1 MKNKITGKITSIG
14 NKITM
19 TAGTVFGVA
28 NMVLGWT
35 MCPVRA
41 EDTFDDYSGASTS
54 SVMDGAKDFL
64 GHAGTYIGGVWAVA
78 GALWLVMCIRN
89 EDNEGRNKALLNV
102 VCGALLLS
110 FSTIIKLFMKKS
122 TAPAG

>member
-1 MKNKITGKITSIG
+1 MKNKIIGKITSIG

-35 MCPVRA
+35 ICPVRA
-41 EDTFDDYSGASTS
+41 DETFGAYSGASTE
-54 SVMDGAKDFL
+54 SVMSGSQNLL
-64 GHAGTYIGGVWAVA
+64 GYAGSYIGGVWAVA

-89 EDNEGRNKALLNV
+89 EDNDGRNKALLCV

-110 FSTIIKLFMKKS
+110 FSKIIPLFMNAKK
-122 TAPAG
+122 

>member
-1 MKNKITGKITSIG
+1 MKNKIIGKITSIG

-35 MCPVRA
+35 ICPVRA
-41 EDTFDDYSGASTS
+41 DDEGTFGSYSGASTE
-54 SVMDGAKDFL
+54 SVMDGSQNLL
-64 GHAGTYIGGVWAVA
+64 GYAGSYIGGVWAIA

-89 EDNEGRNKALLNV
+89 EDNEGRNKALLCI

-110 FSTIIKLFMKKS
+110 FSKIIPLFMSTKKS
-122 TAPAG
+122 